1 MGYRDFWLFD
11 FSDTTT
17 VVYIQFRGLNICVF
31 KVFINCEKGIMQE
44 RLLFVRFSYLG
55 IYCMYCS
62 QGGAN
67 TPQFI
72 IQQTRII
79 CARICYSSSVG
90 DMVGGGGVH
99 HQPANIL
106 R

>member
-67 TPQFI
+67 TPQYNSADSDNLCKNLLFLL
-72 IQQTRII
+72 R
-79 CARICYSSSVG
+79 RRHG
-90 DMVGGGGVH
+90 GRGGGGV
-99 HQPANIL
+99 QKVC
-106 R
+106 